1 MEISKLSDRKIQLT
15 SNIGIYFDNEKIDDI
30 ELKLVYTF
38 DNDQKVY
45 NTFIKDRLYN
55 KISMKFGIKKRFIK
69 FNFVPSNKEKIFLN
83 MVNKIVFS
91 DYNWYLCHKS
101 KKRDSKIKLL
111 LDEKGTDTKPYR

>member
-1 MEISKLSDRKIQLT
+1 MTIK
-15 SNIGIYFDNEKIDDI
+15 KIDDI

-55 KISMKFGIKKRFIK
+55 KISMKFGIKKKYIK
-69 FNFVPSNKEKIFLN
+69 FNFTPSNDLVNKEKIILN

-101 KKRDSKIKLL
+101 RKRDFEIKLL
-111 LDEKGTDTKPYR
+111 LDEKGTDTKLYR